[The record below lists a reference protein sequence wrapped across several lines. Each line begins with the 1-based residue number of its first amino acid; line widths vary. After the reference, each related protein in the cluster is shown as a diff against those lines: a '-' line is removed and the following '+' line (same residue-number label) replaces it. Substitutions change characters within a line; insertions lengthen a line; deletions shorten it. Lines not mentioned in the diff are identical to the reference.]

1 MWTKI
6 KKNIH
11 ILYSIA
17 CYGWRIESSIGTCKP
32 NLIMLLKLQVDRMVR
47 EAEKFGK
54 EDMEKRDAIDTKNQ
68 ANSILYQI
76 EKEKEQGDKSSW
88 PNQGESRS

>member
-1 MWTKI
+1 
-6 KKNIH
+6 
-11 ILYSIA
+11 
-17 CYGWRIESSIGTCKP
+17 
-32 NLIMLLKLQVDRMVR
+32 MLLKLQVDRMVR

-76 EKEKEQGDKSSW
+76 EKEKDQGDKSS
-88 PNQGESRS
+88 